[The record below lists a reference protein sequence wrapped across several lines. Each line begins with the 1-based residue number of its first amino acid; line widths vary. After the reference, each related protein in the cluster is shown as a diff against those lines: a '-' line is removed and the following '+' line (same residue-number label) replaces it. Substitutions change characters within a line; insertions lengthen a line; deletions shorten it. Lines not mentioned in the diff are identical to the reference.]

1 MKRLLLVLFALL
13 MAIGAFAANPPYTAF
28 IGTNGILIRSN
39 VGIGKILVDGGGI
52 TNGSSPVFVTTNL
65 FVVNNTYT
73 SNLFTTNIFVNQ
85 TLVTSNVFTTNLT
98 VQSITVFQTLFAIS
112 NIFVSNIYVTNIVVN
127 NINVNSNLFVTNA
140 FFSGITTNSGTI
152 SSRVLILPTT
162 AGLGWFNGT
171 NQWYST
177 NLTANVAVLLTNL
190 VEGADYYLQVSNPAS
205 FAVTFTSIGADS
217 WIEHPYVA
225 GTAVTNGI
233 TLFKFQRWGT
243 KTNAFEVKRSLTL
256 TNDDGSITFLT
267 NQDTLVIRAAPGG
280 ITFGD
285 LVWTNDNN
293 DITVIST
300 ITTNIHFSLDGSM
313 HVGPEITNG
322 VFIDVSDPSLKS
334 INVDRPNANST
345 LQADDNGFAMA
356 GAVNA
361 AEGGSTRFDVFGI
374 GDTGGGLSTVEL
386 ALQIANR
393 YVVLL
398 DPTYSVGPTSYLFS
412 SAYGVTNTDT
422 LLSLQN
428 SNTPMF
434 EVNGIGDLKLLKRV
448 AYSWP
453 SAQGAAQTVLTND
466 GAGNLGWGVVTAT
479 GGAGSQ
485 IWTND
490 GKFFYPSGTIVSNT
504 AQIIIATNNGGIEIG
519 SNTATL
525 FQPIITSFGGVLYS
539 AVDTDTGANDLREIV
554 LLSTASGTNTAFGAF
569 KVSQTDGSILDLDWN
584 GGGGNHSYCQP
595 VVDIDGPHL
604 TAVRSNQVVLSF
616 EPRGTFGA
624 MLLLDNFQ
632 DSPDA
637 FLIQSN
643 GTAMFKV
650 DPVGDLTRI
659 RRITYSWP
667 SAQGAAA
674 TVLTNNGSGVLGW
687 GTVAAVNPL
696 AGTTNILNLSVQ
708 AAKLPVTN
716 YPAIDAGWQAW
727 ETVYAETNAE
737 GARVNTSAS
746 WQFMVPPDYATN
758 TLKLLINYSLSSTN
772 GPNTSNVVFGA
783 SILQVRSGTTN
794 NVHTNLFGSIVRGSN
809 NWIAKYD
816 GTNIVTNLVI
826 DLGVN
831 SLLMPRDVGV
841 LKLERFPT
849 EDTYGGAVAVHGLQ
863 LEYTRP

>member
-1 MKRLLLVLFALL
+1 MKRLLLVLFLL
-13 MAIGAFAANPPYTAF
+13 LLAFGAYAANPPYTAF
-28 IGTNGILIRSN
+28 IGTNGILVRSN
-39 VGIGKILVDGGGI
+39 VATGKILIDGGGI
-52 TNGSSPVFVTTNL
+52 TNGSSSVFVTTNL
-65 FVVNNTYT
+65 FVVN
-73 SNLFTTNIFVNQ
+73 TT
-85 TLVTSNVFTTNLT
+85 TT
-98 VQSITVFQTLFAIS
+98 
-112 NIFVSNIYVTNIVVN
+112 
-127 NINVNSNLFVTNA
+127 SNLFVTNLTA
-140 FFSGITTNSGTI
+140 QTITVLGTI
-152 SSRVLILPTT
+152 ANRVLILPTT

-190 VEGADYYLQVSNPAS
+190 LEGADYYLQVSNPAS

-256 TNDDGSITFLT
+256 TNDDGSITFVT

-313 HVGPEITNG
+313 HIGPEITNG
-322 VFIDVSDPSLKS
+322 VFIDLSDPSLKS

-374 GDTGGGLSTVEL
+374 GDTGGGLSSVEL

-393 YVVLL
+393 YAVLL
-398 DPTYSVGPTSYLFS
+398 DPTFSVGPTSYTFS
-412 SAYGVTNTDT
+412 SAYRVTNTDT

-428 SNTPMF
+428 SNAPMF

-453 SAQGAAQTVLTND
+453 SSQGAAATVLTND
-466 GAGNLGWGVVTAT
+466 GAGNLGWGAVSGT
-479 GGAGSQ
+479 GGAGDQ
-485 IWTND
+485 VWTNAL
-490 GKFFYPSGTIVSNT
+490 GIIHPVSTNAFYIYPWGGWIV
-504 AQIIIATNNGGIEIG
+504 G
-519 SNTATL
+519 SNTLAANGAPLDPSYSFLSYHVAGSGDNPINIMTL
-525 FQPIITSFGGVLYS
+525 SSISDLSFGGGSDVTLS
-539 AVDTDTGANDLREIV
+539 ANSNGVANVALTGFNPA
-554 LLSTASGTNTAFGAF
+554 G
-569 KVSQTDGSILDLDWN
+569 
-584 GGGGNHSYCQP
+584 
-595 VVDIDGPHL
+595 
-604 TAVRSNQVVLSF
+604 
-616 EPRGTFGA
+616 
-624 MLLLDNFQ
+624 NFQ
-632 DSPDA
+632 ASLGVA
-637 FLIQSN
+637 LGNASVLIVKGPAASDDFRVTN
-643 GTAMFKV
+643 GNIA
-650 DPVGDLTRI
+650 LI
-659 RRITYSWP
+659 RNINYTWP

-674 TVLTNNGSGVLGW
+674 TVLTNDGSGTLGW

-758 TLKLLINYSLSSTN
+758 SLKLLINYSLLSTN
-772 GPNTSNVVFGA
+772 GPNTSNVVWGA
-783 SILQVRSGTTN
+783 SILAVRSGTTN
-794 NVHTNLFGSIVRGSN
+794 NVHTNVFGSIVKGSN

-831 SLLMPRDVGV
+831 SLLMPRDFSVI
-841 LKLERFPT
+841 KLERFPT
-849 EDTYGGAVAVHGLQ
+849 EDTYGGAVSVHGLQ